1 MLDIKMNRL
10 SKELTFTA
18 ETASSSFPAQIAE
31 ICIFGTQRYSIYLI
45 FFIFLMI
52 DSRASQLPVS
62 RRDRAQ
68 SRSSECPWA
77 RKIDTAARHIRSW
90 FRNKALVTL
99 RTSFSWRL
107 ILLKASK
114 THYFPD
120 SDRVA
125 EIKEKMTENII
136 SGGANRRSR
145 FSFLDRLR
153 LLEYMVYLIFLTFFY
168 L

>member
-1 MLDIKMNRL
+1 MNRL
-10 SKELTFTA
+10 SKELTFMA
-18 ETASSSFPAQIAE
+18 ETASSSFPAPIAA
-31 ICIFGTQRYSIYLI
+31 ICIFGTRRYSTYLI
-45 FFIFLMI
+45 FIIFLTI
-52 DSRASQLPVS
+52 DSRACQLPVS
-62 RRDRAQ
+62 RRNRAQ

-77 RKIDTAARHIRSW
+77 RKIDTAARHIRPW
-90 FRNKALVTL
+90 FWNKALVSV

-107 ILLKASK
+107 ILLKASI
-114 THYFPD
+114 TDHFPD

-153 LLEYMVYLIFLTFFY
+153 LLEYMVHLNVLFLSFIEISD
-168 L
+168 